1 MPNRNAGPILGL
13 LAALA
18 IAGLAL
24 PAEAQQSRMTGMQLS
39 GDEPI
44 QIESDRLEVRD
55 ADNLAIFTG
64 NVTVTQG
71 ETVMRAGTMRVFYSG
86 EGGAGSAGAGDIE
99 RLEVDGGVHMR
110 SGDQVAT
117 GDQGSFNMVTEV
129 LVLTGEEVVLS
140 EGDNVIM
147 GCRLTIQMQSGQAQ
161 LDGCSDG
168 SGAGRVRMLLQPG
181 SQNR

>member
-1 MPNRNAGPILGL
+1 MPNRNVAPILGL
-13 LAALA
+13 LAALVT
-18 IAGLAL
+18 AGLVL

-55 ADNLAIFTG
+55 ADNLAVFTG

-86 EGGAGSAGAGDIE
+86 EGGAGSAGTSDIE
-99 RLEVDGGVHMR
+99 RLEVEGGVHIR
-110 SGDQVAT
+110 TEEQVAT
-117 GDQGSFNMVTEV
+117 GDEGSFDMLSEV
-129 LVLTGEEVVLS
+129 LVLTGDEVVLS

-147 GCRLTIQMQSGQAQ
+147 GCRLTVQMQTGLAQ

-181 SQNR
+181 SQDR